1 MTKLV
6 IKVKSLP
13 ISFPVFPKN
22 KAIGYF
28 VNFNFHNF
36 LLMHM
41 QESQKIYSRVSN
53 RREGRNKRGGWQI
66 SAKIINEEGAINRE
80 AGKNTAIRNL
90 IEIKSSNNLVKIST
104 KRT

>member
-22 KAIGYF
+22 KAVGYF
-28 VNFNFHNF
+28 VNINFHNF
-36 LLMHM
+36 LMHM

-66 SAKIINEEGAINRE
+66 SAKIINEESAINRE
-80 AGKNTAIRNL
+80 AGKKN
-90 IEIKSSNNLVKIST
+90 SN
-104 KRT
+104 

>member
-28 VNFNFHNF
+28 VNINFHNF

-53 RREGRNKRGGWQI
+53 RREGRNKRGGLANFGQNNKRGGCNKQGGWE
-66 SAKIINEEGAINRE
+66 KH
-80 AGKNTAIRNL
+80 
-90 IEIKSSNNLVKIST
+90 SN
-104 KRT
+104 